1 MAAAEER
8 HAAPE
13 ARPRG
18 ALAAGPA
25 GGQARTGRGL
35 LGGGRRTSGSQGAPG
50 PAQAQVEEAPPE
62 PRGAAWVCPRRP
74 RPSCPVAP
82 EPRGGQGGASSP
94 VPCREAER
102 RSAAGPRPSRLAHAH
117 TTSGWTEGARCSARG
132 SPHRH
137 PASPR
142 VTPCHPASPPV
153 TPVTPRHRGLAVRPR
168 PQPLVL
174 GPALRPPAPRLSC
187 PLARGRLIHPVLWLF
202 LNIASRGPI

>member
-1 MAAAEER
+1 MVLSHQVDGNLWQQLRKGTRRPR
-8 HAAPE
+8 HA
-13 ARPRG
+13 RGG

-25 GGQARTGRGL
+25 GRQARTGRGL
-35 LGGGRRTSGSQGAPG
+35 LGGGRRTSGLQGAPG

-74 RPSCPVAP
+74 RPSCPLAP

-117 TTSGWTEGARCSARG
+117 ATSGGTEGARCSARG

-137 PASPR
+137 PVTPSPR
-142 VTPCHPASPPV
+142 
-153 TPVTPRHRGLAVRPR
+153 VTPRHRGLAVRPR

-202 LNIASRGPI
+202 LNIASQGPI